1 MKIGQNE
8 QVFFNNLSRSHLGI
22 IYALLGL
29 TCLSIC
35 ANFYLYRVKIARNIK
50 VIGGEHRY
58 VSNPSRELVCK
69 LALKELEKSNELS
82 QVFSRDLRHQIKK
95 IGFKIGKTQL
105 VHIVN
110 SKKGNY
116 CDVVFADIK
125 GLRRF
130 KIALNQ
136 SVKNLYYF
144 QVIDIQEKRIEKGSK
159 KLIAGDVTDYEERFK

>member
-29 TCLSIC
+29 MCLSIC

-50 VIGGEHRY
+50 VIDGEHRY

-69 LALKELEKSNELS
+69 LALKELERSDKLS
-82 QVFSRDLRHQIKK
+82 QVFSRDLRGQIKK
-95 IGFKIGKTQL
+95 LGFRIGKTQL
-105 VHIVN
+105 VHIAN
-110 SKKGNY
+110 SKQENS

-136 SVKNLYYF
+136 SLENLYYF
-144 QVIDIQEKRIEKGSK
+144 QVVDIQEKHIEKGSE
-159 KLIAGDVTDYEERFK
+159 KLVAGDVTDYEERFK